1 MFAPSSKTAI
11 KALCSVGESFEKRM
25 NASDTV
31 LHLVKSRIGIHML
44 VADWQ
49 PSRVAAAV
57 RWYVMLSLELAM
69 QVDECPFRSSAD
81 TSCYCMVAPK
91 YHLWLSITHIPCI
104 SVVQSN
110 NVEYIS
116 RPRCSFSVL
125 IIDSVYLLYTV
136 LRIVHIRRRRV
147 RSECSVSAAD
157 RSLSP
162 RFLRAAPFLLGPIC
176 DFCL

>member
-1 MFAPSSKTAI
+1 MHQILRCIWS
-11 KALCSVGESFEKRM
+11 
-25 NASDTV
+25 
-31 LHLVKSRIGIHML
+31 SRIWIHML
-44 VADWQ
+44 VADRQ

-57 RWYVMLSLELAM
+57 RWCVMVSLELAM
-69 QVDECPFRSSAD
+69 QIDACPFRSSAD
-81 TSCYCMVAPK
+81 TSCHCIVGQK
-91 YHLWLSITHIPCI
+91 YHRWLSITDIPCI

-125 IIDSVYLLYTV
+125 IIDSVYLLYTI

-147 RSECSVSAAD
+147 RSECSVRAAD

-162 RFLRAAPFLLGPIC
+162 RFLRAAPFLLGPVC

>member
-1 MFAPSSKTAI
+1 
-11 KALCSVGESFEKRM
+11 M
-25 NASDTV
+25 NASDTA
-31 LHLVKSRIGIHML
+31 LLLVKSIIGIHML

-57 RWYVMLSLELAM
+57 RWCVMLSLELAM
-69 QVDECPFRSSAD
+69 QVDACPFHSSAD
-81 TSCYCMVAPK
+81 TSCYCIVAQK
-91 YHLWLSITHIPCI
+91 YHLWLSTTNIPCI

-125 IIDSVYLLYTV
+125 IIDSVHLPYTV
-136 LRIVHIRRRRV
+136 LRIVNIRRRCV
-147 RSECSVSAAD
+147 RSGCSVVSAENRKRFRTD

-162 RFLRAAPFLLGPIC
+162 QFLRAAPFWLGPVC
-176 DFCL
+176 DSCL